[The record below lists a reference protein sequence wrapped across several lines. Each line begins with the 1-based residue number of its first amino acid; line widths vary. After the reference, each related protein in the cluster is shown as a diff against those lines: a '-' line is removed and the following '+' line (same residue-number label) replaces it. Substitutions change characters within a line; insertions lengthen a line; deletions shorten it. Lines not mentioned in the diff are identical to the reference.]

1 MTIITPLLALALL
14 TSPINQ
20 DHGAAPEP
28 LQCTAGPIQR
38 SFGGTEW
45 LTYGCADRRTLI
57 VVSAPGNPAMPFV
70 FTLSTTDGG
79 VRISG
84 EGNGDQEATAPAFED
99 LKKISREV
107 LDQMIREAETRP

>member
-1 MTIITPLLALALL
+1 MSIITPLFALALL
-14 TSPINQ
+14 TSPVQQ
-20 DHGAAPEP
+20 DQVVKEP
-28 LQCTAGPIQR
+28 LQCMAGPIQR

-84 EGNGDQEATAPAFED
+84 EGNGDPGATAPAFED
-99 LKKISREV
+99 LKKVSREV
-107 LDQMIREAETRP
+107 LDQMIRETASRP

>member
-1 MTIITPLLALALL
+1 MPIITPLLALTLL
-14 TSPINQ
+14 SSLGQEQEAP
-20 DHGAAPEP
+20 PEP

-45 LTYGCADRRTLI
+45 LTYGCADERTLI

-70 FTLSTTDGG
+70 FTLSKAEGG

-84 EGNGDQEATAPAFED
+84 EGNGDRRATAPAFED
-99 LKKISREV
+99 LKKVSSEN
-107 LDQMIREAETRP
+107 LDQMLRESEARP